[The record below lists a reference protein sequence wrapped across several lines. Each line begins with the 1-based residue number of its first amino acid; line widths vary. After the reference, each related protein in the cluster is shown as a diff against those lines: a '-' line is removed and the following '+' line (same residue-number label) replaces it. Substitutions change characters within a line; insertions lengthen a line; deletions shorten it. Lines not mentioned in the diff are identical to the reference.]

1 MGYYIKKQSTSDDDT
16 LDEDVYQ
23 ALADKFHNLDQKH
36 NNGTKGLLQALFE
49 DIFSDSDTDVGARDF
64 DWGVEDDTAL

>member
-1 MGYYIKKQSTSDDDT
+1 MGYYIKKPITSDDHP
-16 LDEDVYQ
+16 LDEHAYQ
-23 ALADKFHNLDQKH
+23 QLADKFHKLDQKH
-36 NNGTKGLLQALFE
+36 NDGTKGLLQALFE